1 VPQGG
6 ELPLP
11 YQWQYR
17 IERWKNAAR
26 GLFGGGNKE
35 PRPKLCPACGSLVG
49 ISATR
54 CHQCGTS
61 LTFSLAAVS
70 KGLSGFFGGRAPVT
84 TVLLI
89 VNILM
94 FGVTWM
100 AMASA
105 GEGGGLSILWGMGG
119 EPLYRLGESFPYSIF
134 IQHQWYRLITAMFL
148 HGGLIHIG
156 FNMMVLMDIGP
167 VVEEVYGSARF
178 LFLYA
183 ATGIVGFLLSAFNGH
198 NSVGASA
205 PILGLIGLMIAITT
219 KRGGSHMQQLR
230 SRLISWVVSI
240 FVFGFLMR
248 GVDNWAHAGGLA
260 AGFGLGKLFADRE
273 PANPSERRTAYALG
287 WLAAVVV
294 VASFV
299 LMILHY
305 RDPLPGS

>member
-1 VPQGG
+1 M
-6 ELPLP
+6 PLP

-26 GLFGGGNKE
+26 GFFGGGNQQ

-54 CHQCGTS
+54 CHQCGTN

-70 KGLSGFFGGRAPVT
+70 KGLSGFFGGHAPVT

-134 IQHQWYRLITAMFL
+134 VMNEWYRLVTAMFL

-178 LFLYA
+178 LFLYT
-183 ATGIVGFLLSAFNGH
+183 ATGIVGFLFSAFVGRH
-198 NSVGASA
+198 TSVGASA
-205 PILGLIGLMIAITT
+205 PILGLIGVMIAITT

-230 SRLISWVVSI
+230 SRLVSWVVSI

-260 AGFGLGKLFADRE
+260 AGFGLGKLFTDRE
-273 PANPSERRTAYALG
+273 PANPSERRTAYTLG
-287 WLAAVVV
+287 WLAAAVV

>member
-1 VPQGG
+1 M
-6 ELPLP
+6 PLP

-105 GEGGGLSILWGMGG
+105 GEGEGLSILWGMGG

-178 LFLYA
+178 LFLYT
-183 ATGIVGFLLSAFNGH
+183 ATGIVGFLLSAFNAH